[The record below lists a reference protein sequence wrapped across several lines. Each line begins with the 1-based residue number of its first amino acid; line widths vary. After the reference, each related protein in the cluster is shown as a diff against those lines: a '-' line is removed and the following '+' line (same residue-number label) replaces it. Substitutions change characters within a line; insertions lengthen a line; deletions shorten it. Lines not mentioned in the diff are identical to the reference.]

1 MRNSM
6 NTKEVLAVLVCLSF
20 AANLGDWLLFR
31 RGRFLFVPRAGW
43 LRYVFGSWSI
53 LLGVLAALA
62 LASIIST
69 VWLVVAGAVWMVCSQ
84 TGAILERHSEPRV
97 TS

>member
-1 MRNSM
+1 M
-6 NTKEVLAVLVCLSF
+6 NTTEVLAVLVCLSF
-20 AANLGDWLLFR
+20 AVNLGDWLLLR
-31 RGRFLFVPRAGW
+31 RGGFLFVPRTGW

-69 VWLVVAGAVWMVCSQ
+69 VWLVAAGAVWMVCSQ
-84 TGAILERHSEPRV
+84 TGAILARHNARSV